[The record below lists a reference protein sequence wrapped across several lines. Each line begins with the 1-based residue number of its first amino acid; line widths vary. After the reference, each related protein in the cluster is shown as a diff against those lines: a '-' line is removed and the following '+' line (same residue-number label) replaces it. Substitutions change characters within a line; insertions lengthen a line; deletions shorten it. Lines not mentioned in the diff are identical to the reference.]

1 MPAFWKQLISNI
13 RKFKAEGMLPV
24 QHPISRQPITPGL
37 EPLTRVLEM
46 YLIFQRK
53 LQYRL
58 FGQVAIDRL
67 TITDIL
73 VLVTAKTMQL
83 LLVSTWDLLIID
95 TLQF

>member
-1 MPAFWKQLISNI
+1 
-13 RKFKAEGMLPV
+13 MLQV

-46 YLIFQRK
+46 YLIFQWK

-58 FGQVAIDRL
+58 LGQVAIDRL
-67 TITDIL
+67 TIYL
-73 VLVTAKTMQL
+73 QAGFSHSKTMQL
-83 LLVSTWDLLIID
+83 LLVSTWELLIID

>member
-1 MPAFWKQLISNI
+1 
-13 RKFKAEGMLPV
+13 MLPV
-24 QHPISRQPITPGL
+24 QRPISRQPITPGL